1 MMKRFE
7 SGESMSSATKFRAAL
22 VQLRAGRDIAPNMAA
37 VLDLIRKGAAEG
49 ARYIQ
54 TPENTPLMEL
64 DSDRLF
70 GCIRPEKETGLL
82 GEFSAIANELRIW
95 LHVGS
100 LAVKVGERKAAN
112 RAFIFAPDGSVAARY
127 DKIHMF
133 DVDLP
138 SGETYR
144 ESKNYEPGGTAV
156 NVRLPWGVLGVT
168 TCYDLRFP
176 EQYKALAKAG
186 ADFLAVPAA
195 FTKVTGEA
203 HWHVLLRARAI
214 ETGCFVLAAAQGG
227 LHENGR
233 STYGHSLI
241 ISPWGDI
248 LAEAADEPCV
258 IAAEIDPAEVAAAR
272 RRIPALDHV
281 RPFEV
286 ALFETRLAAR
296 STEDGT

>member
-1 MMKRFE
+1 MNREK
-7 SGESMSSATKFRAAL
+7 SMPSATIFRAAL
-22 VQLRAGRDIAPNMAA
+22 VQLRSGREIARNMVTA
-37 VLDLIRKGAAEG
+37 LDLIRRAVAEG
-49 ARYIQ
+49 ACYIQ

-64 DSDRLF
+64 DSNRLF
-70 GCIRPEKETGLL
+70 ESIRSERDTAVL
-82 GEFSAIANELRIW
+82 GEFADIARDLRIW

-100 LAVKVGERKAAN
+100 LAVKIDDSKAAN
-112 RAFIFAPDGSVAARY
+112 RAFVFAPDGSVAARY

-144 ESKNYEPGGTAV
+144 ESKNYEPGGAAV
-156 NVRLPWGVLGVT
+156 NIRLPWGVLGIT

-186 ADFLAVPAA
+186 ADFLTVPAA

-241 ISPWGDI
+241 ISPWGEI
-248 LAEAADEPCV
+248 LAEAGDEPCV

-272 RRIPALDHV
+272 QRIPALNHV
-281 RPFEV
+281 RRFEV
-286 ALFETRLAAR
+286 TLFEPRLAAR
-296 STEDGT
+296 SAEDGT

>member
-1 MMKRFE
+1 MAEGR
-7 SGESMSSATKFRAAL
+7 TFRAAL
-22 VQLRAGRDIAPNMAA
+22 VQLCSGREIASNMAFATGLIRAAAGR
-37 VLDLIRKGAAEG
+37 GAH
-49 ARYIQ
+49 YIQ
-54 TPENTPLMEL
+54 TPENTALVEL
-64 DSDRLF
+64 SSERLF
-70 GCIRPEKETGLL
+70 ELIRPEKETVVL
-82 GEFSAIANELRIW
+82 GEFAAIARELRIW

-112 RAFIFAPDGSVAARY
+112 RAFVFAPDGSVAARY

-176 EQYKALAKAG
+176 EQYKALAQAG
-186 ADFLAVPAA
+186 ADFLTVPAA

-241 ISPWGDI
+241 ISPWGEI
-248 LAEAADEPCV
+248 LAEAGDEPCV

-272 RRIPALDHV
+272 QRIPALNHV

-286 ALFETRLAAR
+286 TVFEPRLAAR
-296 STEDGT
+296 SAEDGT